1 MDGNFV
7 ETMISVFYEWMP
19 IKDHLQISLL
29 ILGEVK
35 RIKTSI
41 PPEITKNDMVLWW
54 FQGES

>member
-29 ILGEVK
+29 MLGEVK

-41 PPEITKNDMVLWW
+41 PPEITKNDIVL
-54 FQGES
+54 